1 MVGRVIAKYREAY
14 SGLPKGVW
22 MLAGVEFVNR
32 AGTMVLF
39 FLTLYVTQRLGFSL
53 PQAGQIFGA
62 YGVGSLIGTYLG
74 GYFCDRIGAYHVQRL
89 SLGVS
94 GVLLILL
101 SIPESYASVA
111 ILAFLLGSAA
121 EALHPSNLTAVS
133 QLCPPE
139 MRTKG
144 FSLSRLAANLGLS
157 IGPVVGGYLALF
169 SYTWLFWVDGLTSL
183 FALALFHAFFSG
195 QAGPV
200 SAHSESSSTFRS
212 PWSDRVFLLIW
223 LLSFLVGVVF
233 SQLFATFPLYV
244 KQVYQLKENSIGQ
257 LIAVNTVLIVLIE
270 MLIIHALRGHE
281 PARVARV
288 GVLALCTGFAL
299 MPFGRGFVYG
309 AFTVVVWTFGEI
321 LTLPLLATLV
331 AGRAG
336 PTGQGKY
343 QGLLSLS
350 FALAMIVGPLVGAWV
365 YNSAGPDA
373 LWFGC
378 GALGVLLAAGF
389 TVLNRMGNQ
398 DAGTAYTLPS
408 SAPK

>member
-39 FLTLYVTQRLGFSL
+39 FLTLYTTRHLGFSL
-53 PQAGQIFGA
+53 PRAGQILAA
-62 YGVGSLIGTYLG
+62 YGMGSLIGTYLG
-74 GYFCDRIGAYHVQRL
+74 GHLCDRIGAYHVQRL
-89 SLGVS
+89 SLGFS
-94 GVLLILL
+94 AIFLILL
-101 SIPESYASVA
+101 GLPESFAPLMV
-111 ILAFLLGSAA
+111 LAFLLGAAA
-121 EALHPSNLTAVS
+121 EALHPANLTAVS

-139 MRTKG
+139 MRTRG

-169 SYTWLFWVDGLTSL
+169 DYKWLFWADGLTSL
-183 FALALFHAFFSG
+183 VALGLFHAFFAT
-195 QAGPV
+195 QAGPA
-200 SAHSESSSTFRS
+200 SAHYENARPERS

-223 LLSFLVGVVF
+223 ALSFLVAVVF
-233 SQLFATFPLYV
+233 SQLFATFPLYIRE
-244 KQVYQLKENSIGQ
+244 VYQLKENAIGQ
-257 LIAVNTVLIVLIE
+257 LIAVNTVQIVLIE

-288 GVLALCTGFAL
+288 GVLALCAGFAL
-299 MPFGRGFVYG
+299 MPLGRGFLYG

-321 LTLPLLATLV
+321 LTLPLLVTLV

-336 PTGQGKY
+336 PTGQGRY
-343 QGLLSLS
+343 QGLLTLS
-350 FALAMIVGPLVGAWV
+350 FALATIVGPLVGSWV
-365 YNSAGPDA
+365 YNSAGPDT

-378 GALGVLLAAGF
+378 GVLGIVLAAGF
-389 TVLNRMGNQ
+389 TLLIAISDRE
-398 DAGTAYTLPS
+398 
-408 SAPK
+408 K